1 MLQAKFFHPTTPSR
15 TSSLEPV
22 STFLILAFGI
32 SWGVWALR
40 FAFRDTAFDYPLT
53 LMMKFGPS
61 VAGVV
66 VTALVFGAPGV
77 RDLARRTVRWRIA
90 PRWYAIALLGPVV
103 MFAVAIAAYT
113 AFGGRG
119 VETASWVFP
128 DTLVSLGSLIA
139 IRFFAGGGLGEELG
153 WRGFLLPVLQ
163 ERVGPVQASIT
174 IGLWHGF
181 WHLPAYGL
189 GGAMVLTVFTVAMAV
204 VATWMYNGSGGSVF
218 IVALMHAA
226 FNAFIKWIEIV
237 APGLDNQFGWVALAI
252 LLAVVIG
259 VVVGRRIDNARVAV
273 P

>member
-1 MLQAKFFHPTTPSR
+1 M
-15 TSSLEPV
+15 
-22 STFLILAFGI
+22 
-32 SWGVWALR
+32 R
-40 FAFRDTAFDYPLT
+40 FAFRDTAMEYSLT
-53 LMMKFGPS
+53 LLMKFGPS
-61 VAGVV
+61 LAGVV
-66 VTALVFGAPGV
+66 ATALVFGPAGL
-77 RDLARRTVRWRIA
+77 RGLFRRTVRWRVA
-90 PRWYAIALLGPVV
+90 PRWYAIAFLGPVA
-103 MFAVAIAAYT
+103 MFTVAIAIYT

-119 VETASWVFP
+119 VETARWIFP

-163 ERVGPVQASIT
+163 ERVGPVKASIT

-218 IVALMHAA
+218 VVALMHAA

-237 APGLDNQFGWVALAI
+237 APGLDNQFGWVALTI
-252 LLAVVIG
+252 LLAAVIG
-259 VVVGRRIDNARVAV
+259 VVVGRRIDNYAVAR
-273 P
+273 